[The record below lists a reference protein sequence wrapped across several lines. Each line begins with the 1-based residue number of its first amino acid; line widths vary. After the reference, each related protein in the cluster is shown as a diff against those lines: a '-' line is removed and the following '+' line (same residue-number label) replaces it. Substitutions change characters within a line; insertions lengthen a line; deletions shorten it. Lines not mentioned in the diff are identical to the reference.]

1 MFKDRIRLDNHIHLV
16 DAGFHYV
23 KKMNHS
29 AEEHERLGVLK
40 TELSIRRCNL
50 ETYHTRTEQ
59 FFFHNKTNKIY
70 LI

>member
-40 TELSIRRCNL
+40 TELSIRR
-50 ETYHTRTEQ
+50 
-59 FFFHNKTNKIY
+59 
-70 LI
+70 